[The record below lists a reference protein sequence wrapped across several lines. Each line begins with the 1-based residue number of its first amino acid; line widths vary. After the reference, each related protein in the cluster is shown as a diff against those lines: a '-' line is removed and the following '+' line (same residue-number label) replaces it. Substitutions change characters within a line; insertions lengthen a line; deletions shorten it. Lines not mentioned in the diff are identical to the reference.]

1 MPVPEL
7 EAVVMA
13 SRNRGKVQ
21 ELASLLASLPW
32 SLQSLDEVP
41 GGTEI
46 SWDESGSTYRENAAI
61 KAEAVCRG
69 TGLPALADDSG
80 IEVEALGGFPGVR
93 SARWLGDDATEAE
106 LRAALCARVADL
118 AEDARGARFVC
129 VLALAV
135 PSPKGLCSVSYA
147 HGSVRGTLLPG
158 PRGEGGFGYDPIF
171 VPAGET
177 VTMAEMP
184 RAQKD
189 RLSHRGVAAQE
200 LIRIVSQTRRARPVP
215 RCDH

>member
-1 MPVPEL
+1 MPGPEL
-7 EAVVMA
+7 QTVVMA
-13 SRNRGKVQ
+13 SRNRGKVR

-32 SLQSLDEVP
+32 SLQSLDDVP

-80 IEVEALGGFPGVR
+80 IELEALGGFPGVR

-106 LRAALCARVADL
+106 LRTALCARVADL

-135 PSPKGLCSVSYA
+135 PSSRGRCRVSFA
-147 HGSVRGTLLPG
+147 RGSVAGTLLPV
-158 PRGEGGFGYDPIF
+158 PRGVGGFGYDPIF
-171 VPAGET
+171 IPAGET

-189 RLSHRGVAAQE
+189 RLSHRGRAARA
-200 LIRIVSQTRRARPVP
+200 LIRIVSQGLLAGI
-215 RCDH
+215 D

>member
-1 MPVPEL
+1 MPGPEL
-7 EAVVMA
+7 QTVVMA
-13 SRNRGKVQ
+13 SRNRGKVR

-32 SLQSLDEVP
+32 SLQSLDDVP

-80 IEVEALGGFPGVR
+80 IELEALGGFPGVR

-106 LRAALCARVADL
+106 LRTALCARVADL

-135 PSPKGLCSVSYA
+135 PSSRGRCRVSFA
-147 HGSVRGTLLPG
+147 RGSVAGTLLPV
-158 PRGEGGFGYDPIF
+158 PRGVGGFGYDPIF
-171 VPAGET
+171 IPAGET

-189 RLSHRGVAAQE
+189 RLSHRGRAARA
-200 LIRIVSQTRRARPVP
+200 LIRIVSQPPGVTPVP
-215 RCDH
+215 LPDH